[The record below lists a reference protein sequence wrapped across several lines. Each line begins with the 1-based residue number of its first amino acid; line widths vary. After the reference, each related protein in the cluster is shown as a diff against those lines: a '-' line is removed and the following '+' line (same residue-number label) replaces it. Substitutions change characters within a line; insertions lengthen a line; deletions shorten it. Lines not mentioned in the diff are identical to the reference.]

1 MSDQDTS
8 AVTESI
14 GRNDLAGKY
23 LTFRLGEEE
32 FGVEILKVR
41 EIIGLMG
48 ITVVPRTPPFIRGVI
63 NLRGKIIPVVDLRLK
78 FGMSAT
84 EDTELTC
91 IIVVD
96 MSVDDQNIQ
105 MGILVDSVSEVLD
118 IAAASI
124 EPTPAFGA
132 GVNTD
137 FILGMAR
144 IENGVKILLHIEDV
158 LNASEMINVIQ
169 HTTGPSTAAEATAA

>member
-8 AVTESI
+8 AVADSSRTAH
-14 GRNDLAGKY
+14 RDLAGKY
-23 LTFRLGEEE
+23 LTFRLDEEE

-48 ITVVPRTPPFIRGVI
+48 ITVVPRTPMFIRGVI

-78 FGMSAT
+78 FGMPST

-96 MSVDDQNIQ
+96 MSVDEQLVQ
-105 MGILVDSVSEVLD
+105 MGILVDSVSEVLNIQGD
-118 IAAASI
+118 SI

-144 IENGVKILLHIEDV
+144 IDNQVKILLHIEDV
-158 LNASEMINVIQ
+158 LSTTEIINAV
-169 HTTGPSTAAEATAA
+169 TGVAGEDAAA